1 MQKKTKANKVLWN
14 TYKQLSCFFRSHFRM
29 TSSLSIQTFRSS
41 MNHRSFRI
49 NFRVQ
54 IISCG
59 QRSLFQGWTTGT
71 GLDFSAWISTQFG
84 RDFFTDGRI
93 WGSFGGPEFG
103 ILRVLDGGEGSHVIL
118 HVDGGG
124 HRFKI
129 KRPFFFLPFLF
140 TKNDLDFSDRRKQSS
155 RKAFVLILPSYQMI
169 FEFLGIFGEDFNKSG
184 TLGKTV
190 SQPFIKNP
198 DPSGTQDKEL

>member
-1 MQKKTKANKVLWN
+1 MQKKTKANKVLCN

-29 TSSLSIQTFRSS
+29 TSSLSIQTFGSS

-93 WGSFGGPEFG
+93 WGSFWGPEFG

-129 KRPFFFLPFLF
+129 KRPFFFSLSCSPRMTSIFLTEESRVAGKLLF
-140 TKNDLDFSDRRKQSS
+140 WSCRVTRWYLNFLAFSAKISIKAEHCGKQ
-155 RKAFVLILPSYQMI
+155 
-169 FEFLGIFGEDFNKSG
+169 
-184 TLGKTV
+184 
-190 SQPFIKNP
+190 
-198 DPSGTQDKEL
+198 